1 MRLPRI
7 KRLIQLM
14 DQLQSSRGH
23 TSNSLASICGVA
35 RRTIFRDLETLRSA
49 GVPIEFDTVD
59 QIYRI
64 ARSSFL
70 PPTNFTPQEALAL
83 MVLCQ
88 ELGDQD
94 GLPLLRDARSAA
106 LKLESSLPI
115 VIREYLRDVSRA
127 VEIQMPTTNPL
138 IDGEQVFQQ
147 LLAAFDAKLSVR
159 IRYDSFSEAEVI
171 DTLLSPYRLLF
182 SRRSWYVIGRSSIHR
197 ATRTFNVARILKATS
212 NGEHFTL
219 PGAFSVDRY
228 LGNAWHL
235 IPEPGPDKEVHLRFQ
250 PLVARNVAE
259 VAWHKTQQATL
270 ADDGT
275 LDFRVT
281 VSGLNEISWWILGYG
296 DQVEVIAPVE
306 LRELVAAR
314 CRKAAQQYGDRADA

>member
-1 MRLPRI
+1 
-7 KRLIQLM
+7 M
-14 DQLQSSRGH
+14 DLLQSGRGH
-23 TSNSLASICGVA
+23 TTSTLSNILGVT
-35 RRTIFRDLETLRSA
+35 RRTIFRDLEILRDA
-49 GVPIEFDTVD
+49 GVPIDFDAVG
-59 QIYRI
+59 QAHRV
-64 ARSSFL
+64 ARSSYL

-94 GLPLLRDARSAA
+94 GLPLLNDARSAA
-106 LKLESSLPI
+106 LKLESTLPI
-115 VIREYLRDVSRA
+115 VIREYLRDVSGA
-127 VEIQMPTTNPL
+127 VEIQMPPTNPL
-138 IDGEQVFQQ
+138 IDSEGVFQQ
-147 LLAAFDAKLSVR
+147 ILAAVDANLAMR
-159 IRYDSFSEAEVI
+159 IRYDSFSEEEVI

-219 PGAFSVDRY
+219 PSGFSIDRY

-235 IPEPGPDKEVHLRFQ
+235 IPEPGADEEVHVRFQ

-259 VAWHKTQQATL
+259 VSWHKTQQATI

-296 DQVEVIAPVE
+296 DQAEVIAPVK
-306 LRELVAAR
+306 LRKLVATR
-314 CRKAAQQYGDRADA
+314 CRNAAQQYDGESAE